1 MKYGVGVLA
10 SGRGTAALL
19 LALGAIGCSG
29 ETGPAGEPGPAGPA
43 GAQGEMGTP
52 GTMGAP
58 GAGHSALVSTTTE
71 PPGSNCTTG
80 GVKLEVGL
88 DADDDGVL
96 SASEIDAAK
105 TQYICNGSQGPM
117 GATGATGAPG
127 TSGTSVAQI
136 APRTGAQVTITT
148 AFPTYTQVAAM
159 TLPAGKWL
167 VHGRFNIYQNA
178 VVISNVVQNPGAYCQ
193 LKAAGATDFA
203 DITPAQPSGTFGYP
217 TGSRMAVQLQIG
229 ATVAST
235 SSAIIECTK
244 VDIDA
249 EVTASNASF
258 TAVKVDTLD
267 VVTLQ

>member
-1 MKYGVGVLA
+1 MRYGVGVLA
-10 SGRGTAALL
+10 CGRGTAALL
-19 LALGAIGCSG
+19 LALGAMGCSG

-43 GAQGEMGTP
+43 GAQGEMGTM

-117 GATGATGAPG
+117 GATGAPG

-136 APRTGAQVTITT
+136 APRTGALVTITT

-159 TLPAGKWL
+159 TLPAGNWL
-167 VHGRFNIYQNA
+167 VHGRFNIIQNA
-178 VVISNVVQNPGAYCQ
+178 VVISNVVQNPGAYCV
-193 LKAAGATDFA
+193 LKAAGVTDFA
-203 DITPAQPSGTFGYP
+203 DITPASPSGTFGYP
-217 TGSRMAVQLQIG
+217 TGSRMAVALQIG
-229 ATVAST
+229 ATIASP
-235 SSAIIECTK
+235 SSAILECAK

-249 EVTASNASF
+249 EVTVSNASF